1 MNIEVDVYKALE
13 ALLLQEC
20 SGDAIVD
27 DDDDENQKT
36 FASKNVSVSRVR
48 LAMKLSEEKTTLR
61 NTCVVVV
68 KYGRSFDSEVHLDRL
83 GFMVSDDESVFIPV
97 PSNDDDDDD
106 AGDAL
111 VFEVWSENLL
121 VGIGKTTRLQKETVV
136 KIRNPLSKKD
146 TTVAILAIVVV

>member
-27 DDDDENQKT
+27 DDDEKT
-36 FASKNVSVSRVR
+36 FVSKNVSRVR

-68 KYGRSFDSEVHLDRL
+68 KYGRSFESKVHLDRL
-83 GFMVSDDESVFIPV
+83 GFMVSDDESIFIPV

-106 AGDAL
+106 GDAL

>member
-20 SGDAIVD
+20 SEDAIVD
-27 DDDDENQKT
+27 DDDDEKT

-68 KYGRSFDSEVHLDRL
+68 KYGRSFESKVHLDRL
-83 GFMVSDDESVFIPV
+83 GFMVSDDESVSIPV

-106 AGDAL
+106 DGDAL

>member
-27 DDDDENQKT
+27 DDDDEKT

-68 KYGRSFDSEVHLDRL
+68 KYGRSFESKVYLDRL
-83 GFMVSDDESVFIPV
+83 GFMVSDDESVYGE
-97 PSNDDDDDD
+97 S
-106 AGDAL
+106 AEGGD
-111 VFEVWSENLL
+111 EH

-136 KIRNPLSKKD
+136 RIRNPLKD

>member
-1 MNIEVDVYKALE
+1 MNIEVDVYKAPE

-27 DDDDENQKT
+27 DDDDEKT

-68 KYGRSFDSEVHLDRL
+68 KYGRSFESKVHLDRL
-83 GFMVSDDESVFIPV
+83 GFMVSDDESVSIPV
-97 PSNDDDDDD
+97 PSNDDDNDGD
-106 AGDAL
+106 GDAL

>member
-27 DDDDENQKT
+27 DDDDEKT

-68 KYGRSFDSEVHLDRL
+68 KYGRSFESKVYLDRL

-106 AGDAL
+106 DGDAL

-146 TTVAILAIVVV
+146 TTDAILAIVVV

>member
-27 DDDDENQKT
+27 DDDDEKT

-68 KYGRSFDSEVHLDRL
+68 KYGRSFESKVYLDRL

-106 AGDAL
+106 GDGDAL

-146 TTVAILAIVVV
+146 TTDAILAIVVV

>member
-1 MNIEVDVYKALE
+1 MDVYKALE

-48 LAMKLSEEKTTLR
+48 LAMKLSEEKRTLR

-68 KYGRSFDSEVHLDRL
+68 KYGRSFESKVHLDRL
-83 GFMVSDDESVFIPV
+83 GFMVSDDESVSIPV

-106 AGDAL
+106 GDGDAL

>member
-27 DDDDENQKT
+27 DDDDEKT
-36 FASKNVSVSRVR
+36 FASKNVSRVR

-68 KYGRSFDSEVHLDRL
+68 KYGRSFESKVHLDRL
-83 GFMVSDDESVFIPV
+83 GFMVSDDESIFIPV

-106 AGDAL
+106 GDAL

>member
-27 DDDDENQKT
+27 DDDEKT
-36 FASKNVSVSRVR
+36 FASKNVSISRVR

-68 KYGRSFDSEVHLDRL
+68 KYGRSFESKVHLDRL
-83 GFMVSDDESVFIPV
+83 GFMVSDDESVSIPV

-106 AGDAL
+106 DGDAL

>member
-27 DDDDENQKT
+27 DDDDEKT

-68 KYGRSFDSEVHLDRL
+68 KYGRSFESKVYLDRL

-97 PSNDDDDDD
+97 PSNGDDDDDD
-106 AGDAL
+106 LGDAL

-136 KIRNPLSKKD
+136 RIRNPLKD

>member
-27 DDDDENQKT
+27 DDDDEKT
-36 FASKNVSVSRVR
+36 FASKNVSDSRVR

-68 KYGRSFDSEVHLDRL
+68 KYGRSFESKVYLDRL

-97 PSNDDDDDD
+97 PSNGDDDDDD
-106 AGDAL
+106 LGDAL

-136 KIRNPLSKKD
+136 RIRNPLKD

>member
-27 DDDDENQKT
+27 DDDDDEKT

-68 KYGRSFDSEVHLDRL
+68 KYGRSFESKVYLDRL

-97 PSNDDDDDD
+97 PSNDDDDDGD
-106 AGDAL
+106 GDAL

>member
-27 DDDDENQKT
+27 DDDDEKT

-68 KYGRSFDSEVHLDRL
+68 KYGRSFESKVHLDRL
-83 GFMVSDDESVFIPV
+83 GFMVSDDESVSIPV

-106 AGDAL
+106 GGDAL
-111 VFEVWSENLL
+111 VFEVWSEDLL
-121 VGIGKTTRLQKETVV
+121 LGIGKTTRLQKETVV

>member
-68 KYGRSFDSEVHLDRL
+68 KYGIHSMLEH
-83 GFMVSDDESVFIPV
+83 
-97 PSNDDDDDD
+97 
-106 AGDAL
+106 
-111 VFEVWSENLL
+111 
-121 VGIGKTTRLQKETVV
+121 
-136 KIRNPLSKKD
+136 
-146 TTVAILAIVVV
+146 

>member
-27 DDDDENQKT
+27 DDDDEKT

-68 KYGRSFDSEVHLDRL
+68 KYGRSFESKVHLDRL
-83 GFMVSDDESVFIPV
+83 GFTVSDDESVSIPV
-97 PSNDDDDDD
+97 PSNDDGDDGD
-106 AGDAL
+106 GDAL

>member
-27 DDDDENQKT
+27 DDDDEKT

-68 KYGRSFDSEVHLDRL
+68 KYGRSFESKVHLDRL

>member
-27 DDDDENQKT
+27 DDDDGKT

-68 KYGRSFDSEVHLDRL
+68 KYGRSFESKVHLDRL
-83 GFMVSDDESVFIPV
+83 GFMVSDDESVSIPV

-106 AGDAL
+106 DGDGDAL

-121 VGIGKTTRLQKETVV
+121 VGNGKTTRLQKETVV
-136 KIRNPLSKKD
+136 RIRNPLKD
-146 TTVAILAIVVV
+146 TTFAILAFVVV

>member
-27 DDDDENQKT
+27 DDDDEKT

-68 KYGRSFDSEVHLDRL
+68 KYGRSFESKVYLDRL

-106 AGDAL
+106 DGDAL

-136 KIRNPLSKKD
+136 KIRNPLSKKN

>member
-27 DDDDENQKT
+27 DDDEKT
-36 FASKNVSVSRVR
+36 FASKNVSISRVR

-68 KYGRSFDSEVHLDRL
+68 KYGRSFESKVYLGRL

-106 AGDAL
+106 DGDAL
-111 VFEVWSENLL
+111 VFEVWSEDLL
-121 VGIGKTTRLQKETVV
+121 LGIGKTTRLQKEAVV

>member
-27 DDDDENQKT
+27 DDDDEKT

-68 KYGRSFDSEVHLDRL
+68 KYGRSFESKVHLDRL
-83 GFMVSDDESVFIPV
+83 GFMVSDDESVSIPV
-97 PSNDDDDDD
+97 PSNDDDDD
-106 AGDAL
+106 GDAL

>member
-27 DDDDENQKT
+27 DDDDEKT

-68 KYGRSFDSEVHLDRL
+68 KYGRSFESKVHLASEVAVVCAARQKPLL
-83 GFMVSDDESVFIPV
+83 
-97 PSNDDDDDD
+97 
-106 AGDAL
+106 AQ
-111 VFEVWSENLL
+111 SEPRA
-121 VGIGKTTRLQKETVV
+121 TY
-136 KIRNPLSKKD
+136 S
-146 TTVAILAIVVV
+146 

>member
-1 MNIEVDVYKALE
+1 MDVYKALE

-27 DDDDENQKT
+27 DDDDEKT
-36 FASKNVSVSRVR
+36 FVSKNVSRVR

-68 KYGRSFDSEVHLDRL
+68 KYGRSFESKVHLDRL
-83 GFMVSDDESVFIPV
+83 GFMVSDDESIFIPV

-106 AGDAL
+106 GDAL

>member
-27 DDDDENQKT
+27 DDDDEKT

-68 KYGRSFDSEVHLDRL
+68 KYGRSFESKVYLDRL

-97 PSNDDDDDD
+97 PSNDDDDDGD
-106 AGDAL
+106 GDAL

-136 KIRNPLSKKD
+136 RIRNPLKD

>member
-1 MNIEVDVYKALE
+1 MDVYKALE

-27 DDDDENQKT
+27 DDDDEKT

-68 KYGRSFDSEVHLDRL
+68 KYGRSFESKVHLDRL
-83 GFMVSDDESVFIPV
+83 GFIVSDDESVSIPV
-97 PSNDDDDDD
+97 PSNDDDDDGD
-106 AGDAL
+106 GDAL

>member
-27 DDDDENQKT
+27 DDDDEKT
-36 FASKNVSVSRVR
+36 FASKDFSVSRVR

-68 KYGRSFDSEVHLDRL
+68 KYGRSFESKVYLDRL

>member
-27 DDDDENQKT
+27 DDDDEKT

-68 KYGRSFDSEVHLDRL
+68 KYGRSFESKVHLDRL
-83 GFMVSDDESVFIPV
+83 GFMVSDDESVSIPV

>member
-27 DDDDENQKT
+27 DDDDEKT

-68 KYGRSFDSEVHLDRL
+68 KYGRSFESKVHLDRL
-83 GFMVSDDESVFIPV
+83 GFMVSDDESVSIPV
-97 PSNDDDDDD
+97 PSKDDDNDGD
-106 AGDAL
+106 GDAL

>member
-27 DDDDENQKT
+27 DDDDEKT
-36 FASKNVSVSRVR
+36 FAGKNVSRVR

-68 KYGRSFDSEVHLDRL
+68 KYGRSFESKVHLDRL
-83 GFMVSDDESVFIPV
+83 GFMVSDDESVSIPV
-97 PSNDDDDDD
+97 PSNDDDDD
-106 AGDAL
+106 GDAL
-111 VFEVWSENLL
+111 VFEVWSEDLL
-121 VGIGKTTRLQKETVV
+121 LGIGKTTRLQKETVV

>member
-27 DDDDENQKT
+27 DDDDEKT

-68 KYGRSFDSEVHLDRL
+68 KYGRSFESKVHLDRL
-83 GFMVSDDESVFIPV
+83 GFMVSDYESVSIPV
-97 PSNDDDDDD
+97 PSNDDDDDGD
-106 AGDAL
+106 GDAL

>member
-27 DDDDENQKT
+27 DDDDEKT

-68 KYGRSFDSEVHLDRL
+68 KYGRSFESKVYLDRL

-106 AGDAL
+106 DDGAAL

>member
-27 DDDDENQKT
+27 DDDDEKT

-68 KYGRSFDSEVHLDRL
+68 KYGRSFESKVHLDRL
-83 GFMVSDDESVFIPV
+83 GFMVSDDESVSIPV

-106 AGDAL
+106 GDAL
-111 VFEVWSENLL
+111 VFEVWSEDLL
-121 VGIGKTTRLQKETVV
+121 LGIGKTTRLQKETVV

>member
-27 DDDDENQKT
+27 DDDDEKT

-68 KYGRSFDSEVHLDRL
+68 KYGRSFESKVYLDRL

-106 AGDAL
+106 DGDAL

>member
-20 SGDAIVD
+20 SEDAIVD
-27 DDDDENQKT
+27 DDDDEKT

-68 KYGRSFDSEVHLDRL
+68 KYGRSFESKVHLDRL
-83 GFMVSDDESVFIPV
+83 GFMVSDDESVSIPV

-106 AGDAL
+106 GDGDAL

-146 TTVAILAIVVV
+146 TTDAILAIVVV

>member
-1 MNIEVDVYKALE
+1 MDVYKALE

-27 DDDDENQKT
+27 DDDDEKT

-48 LAMKLSEEKTTLR
+48 LALKLSEEKTTLR

-68 KYGRSFDSEVHLDRL
+68 KYGRSFESKVHLDRL
-83 GFMVSDDESVFIPV
+83 GFMVSDDESVSIPV
-97 PSNDDDDDD
+97 PSNDDDDDGD
-106 AGDAL
+106 GDAL

>member
-27 DDDDENQKT
+27 DDDDDDDDEKT
-36 FASKNVSVSRVR
+36 FVSKNVSRVR

-68 KYGRSFDSEVHLDRL
+68 KYGRSFESKVHLDRL
-83 GFMVSDDESVFIPV
+83 GFMVSDDESIFIPV

-106 AGDAL
+106 GDAL

>member
-27 DDDDENQKT
+27 DDDDEKT

-68 KYGRSFDSEVHLDRL
+68 KYGRSFESKVHLDRL
-83 GFMVSDDESVFIPV
+83 GFMVSDDESVSIPV
-97 PSNDDDDDD
+97 PSNDDDDDGD
-106 AGDAL
+106 GDAL

-146 TTVAILAIVVV
+146 TTDAILAIVVV

>member
-1 MNIEVDVYKALE
+1 MDVYKALE

-68 KYGRSFDSEVHLDRL
+68 KYGRSFESKVHLDRL